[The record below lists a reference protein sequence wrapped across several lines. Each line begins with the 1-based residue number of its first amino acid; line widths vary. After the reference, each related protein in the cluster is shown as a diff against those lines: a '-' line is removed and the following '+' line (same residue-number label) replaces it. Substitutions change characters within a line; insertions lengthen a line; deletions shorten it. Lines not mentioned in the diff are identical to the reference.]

1 MKVSIP
7 TPSITTVQSYLT
19 KWKTLDK
26 YVHQEEALNHLFQKL
41 CPSNSDLLSVL
52 LKVSALNDFYTTNI
66 YDTHSVAA
74 HILTLNCDHRIKAG
88 DGSLVNEMALVKV
101 GKTERNFFSF
111 ASKYCNHHHQ
121 EPFPIFDSYV
131 ERMLWHFQGV
141 DQFATFKRPELR
153 RYSRFVE
160 LIGGFRTYYGLVQ
173 FSLREIDIYLWLAG
187 KEAFGILGQKK
198 QSHLSGHKI
207 RTHPAESQHS

>member
-1 MKVSIP
+1 MKVSVP
-7 TPSITTVQSYLT
+7 TPSTATVQGYLT

-26 YVHQEEALNHLFQKL
+26 YVHQEEALNRLFQKL

-52 LKVSALNDFYTTNI
+52 LKVSALNDFYSTNI

-74 HILTLNCDHRIKAG
+74 HIVALNCGQRIKDG
-88 DGSLVNEMALVKV
+88 DVSLVNEMALVKV

-111 ASKYCNHHHQ
+111 ASKYCNHHHP

-131 ERMLWHFQGV
+131 EKMLWYFQGIGR
-141 DQFATFKRPELR
+141 FATFKRPELR
-153 RYSRFVE
+153 RYNRFVE
-160 LIGGFRTYYGLVQ
+160 LIGDFRMHYGLAQ

-187 KEAFGILGQKK
+187 KEAFETLSQKK
-198 QSHLSGHKI
+198 QRRLAGHEI
-207 RTHPAESQHS
+207 ATQPIETQL